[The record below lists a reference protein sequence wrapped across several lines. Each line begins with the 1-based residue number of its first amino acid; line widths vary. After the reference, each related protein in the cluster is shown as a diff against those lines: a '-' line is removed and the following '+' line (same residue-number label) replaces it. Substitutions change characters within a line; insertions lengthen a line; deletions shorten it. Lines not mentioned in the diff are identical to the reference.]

1 VDVAAMI
8 LPGEGR
14 KTNQRAL
21 ANLLSLGLSGGM
33 PAMKLAA
40 VIAERH
46 PSVTPEA
53 MGALIARQQQKR
65 RDELATLAALEV
77 ICRGGGKTLTDAIKA
92 QQPG

>member
-1 VDVAAMI
+1 MDVASMI
-8 LPGEGR
+8 IPGEHR

-21 ANLLSLGLSGGM
+21 ANLLNLGLTGGM
-33 PAMKLAA
+33 PAMKLAT

-53 MGALIARQQQKR
+53 LAALIARQQQKR

-77 ICRGGGKTLTDAIKA
+77 ICRAGGKTLADAVKA
-92 QQPG
+92 QVPV